1 MIGVDHFFLY
11 VDYATEQTRAALKP
25 YATESSDPAGAAPV
39 ATVVNWLDVVDRSL
53 DSLSMTESNEAAAAA
68 HKALGHDHVW
78 FSQTMPFMR
87 LQVKFAKQNKQKK
100 FRARNCL
107 PKCYFPKFIR
117 IVAFDH
123 VLVVLV

>member
-25 YATESSDPAGAAPV
+25 YTTGSSDPIGTAPV

-53 DSLSMTESNEAAAAA
+53 DSLSMTESNEASAAA

-87 LQVKFAKQNKQKK
+87 LQVKSANFGREAVSMPLCNNYTSRRVFKWSNGSPLSLDIK
-100 FRARNCL
+100 L
-107 PKCYFPKFIR
+107 
-117 IVAFDH
+117 
-123 VLVVLV
+123 